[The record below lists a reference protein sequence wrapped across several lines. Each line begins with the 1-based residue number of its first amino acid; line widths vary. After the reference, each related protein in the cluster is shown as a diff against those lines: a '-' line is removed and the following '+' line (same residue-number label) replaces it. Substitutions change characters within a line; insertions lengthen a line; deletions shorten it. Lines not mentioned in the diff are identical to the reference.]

1 MDASTIELLR
11 YGGYVFAVFAGLLFI
26 LAVFLFFK
34 LKIRSVFYELSGKGR
49 SKMTEKMAE
58 SYAVT
63 GTLRSSD
70 VSTGQTGQTGQTGKT
85 GGTGDLGSSRT
96 TGGTQ
101 TGQINHVRK
110 VSRNKSKSANLAGF
124 SIEKEL
130 IVVHTNERI
139 Q

>member
-1 MDASTIELLR
+1 MNATTIELLR
-11 YGGYVFAVFAGLLFI
+11 YSGYVFAVFAVLLFI

-34 LKIRSVFYELSGKGR
+34 LKIRVVFYELSGKGR

-63 GTLRSSD
+63 GTLRS
-70 VSTGQTGQTGQTGKT
+70 TEIHTGQTGKT
-85 GGTGDLGSSRT
+85 DGTGELSNGRT

-101 TGQINHVRK
+101 TGQISHARK
-110 VSRNKSKSANLAGF
+110 VSKNKSKSSSLAGF

>member
-11 YGGYVFAVFAGLLFI
+11 YGGYVFAVFSGLLFI
-26 LAVFLFFK
+26 LAVFFFFK

-63 GTLRSSD
+63 GTLRSTDIS
-70 VSTGQTGQTGQTGKT
+70 TGQTGQTGKT
-85 GGTGDLGSSRT
+85 GGTSELGSARNT

-101 TGQINHVRK
+101 TGQISHARK

>member
-1 MDASTIELLR
+1 MNASTIELLR
-11 YGGYVFAVFAGLLFI
+11 YSGYVFAVFAVLLFI

-34 LKIRSVFYELSGKGR
+34 LKIRVVFYELSGKGR

-63 GTLRSSD
+63 GTLRSTD
-70 VSTGQTGQTGQTGKT
+70 VSTGQTGQTGKT
-85 GGTGDLGSSRT
+85 GGT
-96 TGGTQ
+96 Q
-101 TGQINHVRK
+101 TGQISHARK
-110 VSRNKSKSANLAGF
+110 VSKNKSKSANLAGF

>member
-70 VSTGQTGQTGQTGKT
+70 VSTGQTGQTGKT
-85 GGTGDLGSSRT
+85 GGTGELGSSRT

-101 TGQINHVRK
+101 TGQISHVRK
-110 VSRNKSKSANLAGF
+110 VSKNKSKSANLAGF
-124 SIEKEL
+124 TIEKEL